1 MPQIAYYPA
10 DSVEPMLKSASG
22 MMRSLVGC
30 LDQAQTEN
38 EALRT
43 ELDRVKAASAG
54 RVELEKVATLSP
66 NKINEFVGM
75 LVDRALIPNPSDQE
89 KYAAACRKSPD
100 VALEF
105 AMQALRLSEGPFSE
119 GAGSTKSASGT
130 TGSKDDMSAW
140 SGLMK
145 YLP

>member
-10 DSVEPMLKSASG
+10 QSVDPMLKSASG

-30 LDQAQTEN
+30 LDQAQMEN
-38 EALRT
+38 EALRV

-54 RVELEKVATLSP
+54 RVELEKVASLSP
-66 NKINEFVGM
+66 SKVNEFVGM
-75 LVDRALIPNPSDQE
+75 LVDRSLIPNPSDQE

-100 VALEF
+100 TALEF
-105 AMQALRLSEGPFSE
+105 AMQALRLTESPHSE
-119 GAGSTKSASGT
+119 GAGSTKSASGPA
-130 TGSKDDMSAW
+130 GEREDLAAW